1 MDRKNNKDN
10 SKELQLY
17 THSVCGNDL
26 TFQKVC
32 FHVSHDETQWTN
44 QKNEEL
50 WWCNMNCL
58 ANLNFFDEIITTNK
72 KEVSNQF
79 LLVEAWE
86 CFEKLC

>member
-44 QKNEEL
+44 QKNEENES
-50 WWCNMNCL
+50 C
-58 ANLNFFDEIITTNK
+58 
-72 KEVSNQF
+72 VSNQS
-79 LLVEAWE
+79 LTHHANVTP
-86 CFEKLC
+86 

>member
-44 QKNEEL
+44 QKNEESES
-50 WWCNMNCL
+50 C
-58 ANLNFFDEIITTNK
+58 
-72 KEVSNQF
+72 VSNQS
-79 LLVEAWE
+79 LTHHANVTP
-86 CFEKLC
+86 